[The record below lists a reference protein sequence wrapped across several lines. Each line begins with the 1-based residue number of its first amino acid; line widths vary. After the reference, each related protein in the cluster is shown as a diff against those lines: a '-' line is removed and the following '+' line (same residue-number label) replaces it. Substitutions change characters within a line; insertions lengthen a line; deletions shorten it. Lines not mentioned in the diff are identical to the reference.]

1 VTTLFEKSWRTHGAS
16 RLSVMLKMNRRKFN
30 HELIDHLV
38 GLLHGGDPEGLD
50 SQGEV
55 SAEAVVAQLDQL
67 AEVFRNW
74 HGAYQSCAVDTPKI
88 AESPLVAFVDQRI
101 SGLERTL
108 LETGFHPDELAAL
121 TAGIE
126 DDAVALAEMQLMAR
140 ESRWQVS
147 DILNEVRRRWT
158 ELEADD
164 SGRALVELWVKRIE
178 PLINS

>member
-1 VTTLFEKSWRTHGAS
+1 MCIRD
-16 RLSVMLKMNRRKFN
+16 R
-30 HELIDHLV
+30 
-38 GLLHGGDPEGLD
+38 
-50 SQGEV
+50 GEV

-158 ELEADD
+158 ELQADAA
-164 SGRALVELWVKRIE
+164 GRALVEDWIGRTEAL
-178 PLINS
+178 LQG